1 MLAMKL
7 RAAAIL
13 FAAAISIVAGMIAAP
28 PSAAAQTGAAA
39 GVLRVHFV
47 GTPNNLGTVRCGL
60 YNSPVGFPMDRAKVI
75 AHALGPVR
83 DQQGVCEFKG
93 LKPGTY
99 AVAAFQDEHG
109 TGKITKNWLGIPTEA
124 YGFSNDAAATI
135 SAPSFQ
141 SASFRFPGGTY
152 DVTIHAK

>member
-1 MLAMKL
+1 MMKL

-13 FAAAISIVAGMIAAP
+13 IAAAMLAVAPHAL
-28 PSAAAQTGAAA
+28 AQTGAGT

-47 GTPNNLGTVRCGL
+47 SMPNSIGRVLCGL
-60 YNSPVGFPMDRAKVI
+60 YDSPDGFPTDRSKVI
-75 AHALGPVR
+75 ARAVGPVR
-83 DQQGVCEFKG
+83 DEQGVCEFKG

-99 AVAAFQDEHG
+99 AVAAFQDQHG

-124 YGFSNDAAATI
+124 YGFSNDATATI

-141 SASFRFPGGTY
+141 AASFQFPGGTY

>member
-1 MLAMKL
+1 MMKL
-7 RAAAIL
+7 RGATILVAAGMLAAAPHAL
-13 FAAAISIVAGMIAAP
+13 
-28 PSAAAQTGAAA
+28 AQTGAAA

-47 GTPNNLGTVRCGL
+47 GTPNNIGRVFCGL
-60 YNSPVGFPMDRAKVI
+60 YDSPDGFPTDRSKVI
-75 AHALGPVR
+75 AHANGPLH
-83 DQQGVCEFKG
+83 DDEGMCEFKG

-99 AVAAFQDEHG
+99 AVAAFQDQHG
-109 TGKITKNWLGIPTEA
+109 TGKITKNWLGIPTEV

-141 SASFRFPGGTY
+141 AASFQFPGGTY

>member
-1 MLAMKL
+1 MKL
-7 RAAAIL
+7 RAAEIL
-13 FAAAISIVAGMIAAP
+13 LVAGLLAVP
-28 PSAAAQTGAAA
+28 LCAAAQDDGAA

-47 GTPNNLGTVRCGL
+47 GTPNDTGRVLCGL
-60 YNSPVGFPMDRAKVI
+60 YDSPEGFPMDRSKVVARAVSAI
-75 AHALGPVR
+75 R
-83 DQQGVCEFKG
+83 DDAGVCEFKG

-109 TGKITKNWLGIPTEA
+109 TGKMTKNWLGMPTEA

-141 SASFRFPGGTY
+141 AASFQFPGGIF

>member
-7 RAAAIL
+7 HAATILIAAGLLAAAPNAL
-13 FAAAISIVAGMIAAP
+13 
-28 PSAAAQTGAAA
+28 AQTGAVA
-39 GVLRVHFV
+39 GLLRVHFV
-47 GTPNNLGTVRCGL
+47 GTPNNIGRVLCGL
-60 YNSPVGFPMDRAKVI
+60 YDSPDGFPTDRSKVI
-75 AHALGPVR
+75 ARAIGPVSNE
-83 DQQGVCEFKG
+83 QGVCEFKG

-141 SASFRFPGGTY
+141 AASFEFPGGTY